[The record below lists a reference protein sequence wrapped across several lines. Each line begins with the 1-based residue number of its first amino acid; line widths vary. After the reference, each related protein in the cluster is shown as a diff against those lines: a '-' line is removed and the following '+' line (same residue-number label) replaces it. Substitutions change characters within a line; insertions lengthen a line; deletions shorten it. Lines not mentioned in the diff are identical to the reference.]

1 VQEKNRMYLIMEYC
15 AGGDLAGYLRRS
27 KRLPE
32 AAAQA
37 LMQQLGAGL
46 KVLRD
51 NNLVHVRAP
60 GHGPA
65 VNVPF
70 LLPAL
75 AHAGVSFQEER
86 GTSLAPLMCC
96 GVQYVYVPH
105 RQDRWA
111 VACLPEG

>member
-60 GHGPA
+60 GHFCSQRSRMP
-65 VNVPF
+65 VF
-70 LLPAL
+70 LSRRSEAL
-75 AHAGVSFQEER
+75 R
-86 GTSLAPLMCC
+86 L
-96 GVQYVYVPH
+96 
-105 RQDRWA
+105 RR
-111 VACLPEG
+111 